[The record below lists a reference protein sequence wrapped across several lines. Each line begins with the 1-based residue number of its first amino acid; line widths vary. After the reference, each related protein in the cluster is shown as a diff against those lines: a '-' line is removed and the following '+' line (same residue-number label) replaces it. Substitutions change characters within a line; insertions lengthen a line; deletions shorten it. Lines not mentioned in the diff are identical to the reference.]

1 LRWQEIIIGGI
12 HAIAG
17 GPNAGHESC
26 HVLTMRSLINLRF
39 NTRQLLIAMASIA
52 FILTLSLAYWDAVNG
67 DYDDLRLA
75 LASDSRIQDLRITP
89 YNDGLFN
96 LTKDAWTV
104 SFSIA
109 GKPGSF
115 VSITCPDRTILSET
129 GSICLNA
136 LGPFQLITRQ
146 DLGGA
151 TSISGADVGDESE
164 LRDVLPIT
172 VSNFDELIRDYDILL
187 KAVSNWPRWN
197 GGVKTRGG
205 KLEYFAELR
214 RD

>member
-1 LRWQEIIIGGI
+1 MQ
-12 HAIAG
+12 
-17 GPNAGHESC
+17 
-26 HVLTMRSLINLRF
+26 SLLSFRF
-39 NTRQLLIAMASIA
+39 NTRHLLIAMASIA
-52 FILTLSLAYWDAVNG
+52 IMLALSLAYWDAVNG

-96 LTKDAWTV
+96 LTKDVWTV
-104 SFSIA
+104 TFSIA

-115 VSITCPDRTILSET
+115 VSITCPDKTILSET

-136 LGPFQLITRQ
+136 LGPFQLMTRQ

-151 TSISGADVGDESE
+151 TSISGADVGDQSE

-187 KAVSNWPRWN
+187 KAVSDWPRWS
-197 GGVKTRGG
+197 GGVTTRSG
-205 KLEYFAELR
+205 KLEYFAALR